1 MVIWSC
7 IGMSSKISFHAPLTM
22 YDIYLVVAV
31 SFLQAIFA
39 NLRKWNLQSVVTY
52 FVLAASFFVVV
63 FGAID

>member
-1 MVIWSC
+1 
-7 IGMSSKISFHAPLTM
+7 M